1 MEKTA
6 FRAATRY
13 AERKG
18 YEILETCP
26 PFIGAA
32 DNGVFAMIGVTH
44 FAEGDFA
51 DDPAPCREDYERAMV
66 KMALAGGVPTDV
78 PIRLDHVS
86 IRIVSEETAILR
98 HHIGLDFGG
107 REDADRGAEKSDA
120 GL

>member
-13 AERKG
+13 VERKG

-32 DNGVFAMIGVTH
+32 DNGVFIMIGVTH
-44 FAEGDFA
+44 FAEGEFT
-51 DDPAPCREDYERAMV
+51 DDPAPCREDYERAMI

-86 IRIVSEETAILR
+86 IRIVSEEAAILR
-98 HHIGLDFGG
+98 HHIGLDLVWRELEDGG
-107 REDADRGAEKSDA
+107 TEA
-120 GL
+120 GV